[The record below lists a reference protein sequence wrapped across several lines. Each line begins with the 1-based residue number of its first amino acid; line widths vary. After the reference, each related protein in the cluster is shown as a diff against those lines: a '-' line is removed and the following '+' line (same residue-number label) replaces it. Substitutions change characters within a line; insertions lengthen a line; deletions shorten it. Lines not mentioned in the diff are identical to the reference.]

1 MNSNNILQGNKFLKN
16 KKKFKNKK
24 FIEGFSTGN
33 TKENARR
40 VREIA
45 AEYNGKVSEYGLEY
59 EKLINKKLN
68 SEDDV
73 FNLFGKTVKFGN
85 KLYFVTNLGVLREIQ
100 NPYAGRKTLDEFYE
114 TSRFK
119 SYECPKASVTL
130 TRTQFNSLTK
140 GKPLKYEY
148 NSVFGARVQ
157 RCNDRHILNGSIQ
170 IKHNGTGVTAW
181 IDDLGS
187 KYLFKDE
194 NNKNKSCGTSVHYG
208 LDGPDWDLIDNS
220 NELGPADI
228 CPSQAQNSQLKLN
241 KLNFEMKE
249 QAKQMKGIINDMKSS
264 VDSSDGRIRK
274 EAKKFD
280 YEVDVLRRKRKKIDT
295 LEKEIFALNGN
306 IRDNTYGVKSV
317 NLNYLA
323 WGASLTTLIALY
335 LVMIKK

>member
-16 KKKFKNKK
+16 KNKFKNKK

-33 TKENARR
+33 TKQNARK

-45 AEYNGKVSEYGLEY
+45 AEYSGKVSEYGLEY

-68 SEDDV
+68 SEDDI
-73 FNLFGKTVKFGN
+73 FNLFGKTVKF
-85 KLYFVTNLGVLREIQ
+85 KKKIYFVTNVGVLREII
-100 NPYAGRKTLDEFYE
+100 NPYIGRKTLDEFYE

-119 SYECPKASVTL
+119 SYQCPKASVTL
-130 TRTQFNSLTK
+130 TRSQFNSLTD
-140 GKPLKYEY
+140 GKPLKYY
-148 NSVFGARVQ
+148 YDSVFGTRVQ
-157 RCNDRHILNGSIQ
+157 RCNDRHILNGSVQ

-181 IDDLGS
+181 IDDKGS

-194 NNKNKSCGTSVHYG
+194 KNKNKSCGSSVHYG
-208 LDGPDWDLIDNS
+208 LDGLDWDLIDNS
-220 NELGPADI
+220 NKLGPTDV
-228 CPSQAQNSQLKLN
+228 CPSQGQNSQLKLN
-241 KLNFEMKE
+241 KLNVEMKQ

-280 YEVDVLRRKRKKIDT
+280 YEVDVLRRKRKKINA
-295 LEKEIFALNGN
+295 LEKEIFSLNGN

-323 WGASLTTLIALY
+323 WGSSFVTLIALY
-335 LVMIKK
+335 FVMLKK